1 MTRIVLFFALFLT
14 VHQRGLCYDF
24 GTAENPC
31 AREPAGIDLPK
42 RDGSNGYTIAL
53 EGHVNPTTYVPGKT
67 YQGKLKL

>member
-1 MTRIVLFFALFLT
+1 MTRVVLFFAFLLT
-14 VHQRGLCYDF
+14 ASVQNGYCYEF
-24 GTAENPC
+24 GTVENPC

-67 YQGKLKL
+67 YQG